1 MIIKIINVNPSII
14 IKMTIIL
21 QVTESRPPFKTE
33 QAAAELRVLGGWT
46 LDSDNAE
53 QQSKYE

>member
-1 MIIKIINVNPSII
+1 
-14 IKMTIIL
+14 MTIIL